1 MGKEEGDIE
10 PRNEIEEEDSRNE
23 CIFGGDE
30 IEHQQADA
38 GDGLAHAQ
46 PMRSKQFILQK
57 IIFRATE
64 RFQEHTENED
74 AAINAVAPPGQFGTG
89 RVKGDH
95 YPNANPEKQRDN
107 DDLAKQEEAV
117 KTFRPLR
124 DHDYCAWA
132 GMRLPDGQIAST
144 RANLVAPMT
153 SRRFP
158 LGQCRS

>member
-1 MGKEEGDIE
+1 MRKEKSDVE
-10 PRNEIEEEDSRNE
+10 PRNEIEEKESRNE

-38 GDGLAHAQ
+38 GDGLAHTQ

-57 IIFRATE
+57 IIFRPTE
-64 RFQEHTENED
+64 RFQEHAENED
-74 AAINAVAPPGQFGTG
+74 AAINAVASPSQFGTG
-89 RVKGDH
+89 RIKGDH
-95 YPNANPEKQRDN
+95 YPNAKPEKQRDH

-124 DHDYCAWA
+124 DHDYWAWA
-132 GMRLPDGQIAST
+132 GMRLRDGQIAST
-144 RANLVAPMT
+144 RATLLASMT
-153 SRRFP
+153 SRPFP